1 MTTRVGQASKK
12 STEKRLQCTEVV
24 RPCTENER
32 GAHTEK
38 NASGG
43 HTREKKKRAAKPKII
58 RRKDACER
66 DMRESG
72 LKEDMLSRWTK

>member
-1 MTTRVGQASKK
+1 MQASNK

-24 RPCTENER
+24 RPCAENER
-32 GAHTEK
+32 GAHSEK

-58 RRKDACER
+58 DGKMRVR